1 MLILSDLVKQF
12 NNVKAVT
19 SVSLK
24 IAEGDIYGF
33 LGPNGAG
40 KTSTIRIIMGIIKP
54 DNGSILLNGKDMNS
68 RDRTRIGYL
77 PEDR

>member
-1 MLILSDLVKQF
+1 MLILSDLIKQF

-40 KTSTIRIIMGIIKP
+40 KHP
-54 DNGSILLNGKDMNS
+54 LL
-68 RDRTRIGYL
+68 
-77 PEDR
+77 E